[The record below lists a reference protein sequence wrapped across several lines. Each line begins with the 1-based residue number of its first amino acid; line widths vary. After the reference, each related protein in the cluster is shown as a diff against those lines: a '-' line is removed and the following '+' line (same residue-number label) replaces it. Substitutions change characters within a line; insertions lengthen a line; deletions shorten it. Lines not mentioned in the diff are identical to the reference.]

1 MKKILLVAGSLNTIS
16 SYEYHNFLLP
26 LEKMGYK
33 VDAFDYIASIER
45 MGRDAMNKQ
54 FLTMV
59 KQEQPELVFVVPQT
73 DQFIP
78 EVIDEINQHAITLG
92 YFFDDMWRVE
102 YSRFWARHFN
112 FVTTSDVNGMRK
124 FKEAGFTNV
133 IYSPFA
139 CNTDIYCNKNLPKL
153 YDVTFVGGYNPHRE
167 WYLNYLKK
175 KGIDVQIW
183 GTGWPSNMLS
193 SEDMINVFNQSR
205 INLNLSN
212 SVCWDIRYLLTPFR
226 SFVKTRSPYRSLV
239 NALHVWKHA
248 FHATRQSDMKT
259 VEQVK
264 GRHFEINACGGFQLS
279 YYVEGLER
287 MYEIGEE
294 IALFVSPEDLFQ
306 KIKYYLGH
314 EDERESI
321 AVRGY
326 ICTQQEHTMEKR
338 FQHIFGQIG
347 QSEIYK

>member
-1 MKKILLVAGSLNTIS
+1 MKNILLVAGPLDPIK
-16 SYEYHNFLLP
+16 SYEYNNFLKP
-26 LEKMGYK
+26 LEKMGF
-33 VDAFDYIASIER
+33 VVVPFDFVVH
-45 MGRDAMNKQ
+45 MQQLGREAMNQ
-54 FLTMV
+54 HLLSVV
-59 KQEQPELVFVVPQT
+59 KQEQSELVFFVPHT

-78 EVIDEINQHAITLG
+78 EVIDEINQHTITLG
-92 YFFDDMWRVE
+92 YFFDDMWRIE
-102 YSRFWARHFN
+102 YSCFWARHFN
-112 FVTTSDVNGMRK
+112 FVTTSDVNGVRK

-139 CNTDIYCNKNLPKL
+139 CNTDIYCNKELPKQ

-183 GTGWPSNMLS
+183 GTGWPSNTLS

-212 SVCWDIRYLLTPFR
+212 SVCWDIRYLLTP
-226 SFVKTRSPYRSLV
+226 YRSLV
-239 NALHVWKHA
+239 NTLHAWKHA

-294 IALFVSPEDLFQ
+294 IALFVSPEDLVE
-306 KIKYYLGH
+306 KIKYFLGH
-314 EDERESI
+314 DDERESI
-321 AVRGY
+321 AVRGFER
-326 ICTQQEHTMEKR
+326 TQQDHTMEKR
-338 FQHIFGQIG
+338 FQHILGQIG
-347 QSEIYK
+347 RSEIYK